1 MSLWDNINKKRQR
14 IKQGSG
20 EKMRKKGDKGAPTP
34 DQIKRAKGEDME
46 EGKMKQAMMRRQDM
60 AKLAGLYSKAMKAM
74 PGSPKQKAL
83 KKQIDQYRRELGMN
97 ESVNEIRQPLTVPKS
112 LAKFVVYKKTGLSK
126 IKQVAHLRAMPKGK
140 ELDRVLDKYDADGVI
155 AMSKIKRNKMQV
167 EAVNE
172 VASDKWRDDIAMDV
186 AKKNPKTHGHA
197 LELIRKH
204 PTMKKLFKKGVNP
217 MRGAD
222 FNDELLGT
230 VDKILKSKG
239 KKYMRPGGPKESVSE
254 AKDDAEYNDEGGMA
268 IGQLKTAKSAVEELM
283 SIIKDDDNLPEWVQS
298 KLTKA
303 VDYMDSV
310 RDYMAS
316 EKDDVKEAV
325 SPAQQ
330 AAIAI
335 SKKEKMKEDDFEPH
349 MMYDPKTG
357 KGYKAEKPEDHE
369 RMKKMGYTHEK
380 PEVKEAKGDRPTP
393 YQVNIRGE
401 GGVAVKAKDMDDA
414 VKKAFKELGIA
425 TRFMRDKTF
434 MRKVKVSS
442 KYNEVKE
449 AKDDLFQVN
458 VKGEGGVTV
467 RASSEKD
474 AINKAFRKLGIA
486 TRFTRD
492 RRFMTK
498 VQVFPA
504 ESVEESRAYRDA
516 MKGMKSRSATRGMAT
531 TKKDKDT
538 EASDDDR
545 KAANKNIIM
554 QLRKAA
560 DLPTGANIEFERGKG
575 KVSRAQAQAALAR
588 FNALAKPNDKEKFQ
602 KSIRSLSDIK
612 KILGR

>member
-83 KKQIDQYRRELGMN
+83 KKQIDQYRRELGM
-97 ESVNEIRQPLTVPKS
+97 
-112 LAKFVVYKKTGLSK
+112 
-126 IKQVAHLRAMPKGK
+126 
-140 ELDRVLDKYDADGVI
+140 D
-155 AMSKIKRNKMQV
+155 
-167 EAVNE
+167 
-172 VASDKWRDDIAMDV
+172 
-186 AKKNPKTHGHA
+186 
-197 LELIRKH
+197 
-204 PTMKKLFKKGVNP
+204 
-217 MRGAD
+217 
-222 FNDELLGT
+222 
-230 VDKILKSKG
+230 
-239 KKYMRPGGPKESVSE
+239 ESVSE
-254 AKDDAEYNDEGGMA
+254 AKDTFVVYKSSGIGKIKKLATINSMPKGKMLDKVLDKYNADGVMAMSRITRNKVRVHEAVTEAKGKYASDAQMDDFLKGMEKHPDVKKMSKHYNRPVGDIVKALRARVSVNRLRGGNVYTLNFA
-268 IGQLKTAKSAVEELM
+268 D
-283 SIIKDDDNLPEWVQS
+283 KDS
-298 KLTKA
+298 KLKVKA
-303 VDYMDSV
+303 KKKY
-310 RDYMAS
+310 API
-316 EKDDVKEAV
+316 KEAV

-335 SKKEKMKEDDFEPH
+335 SKKERGEKPKNECASEDDFKPH

-357 KGYKAEKPEDHE
+357 KGVMAKKYADHV
-369 RMKKMGYTHEK
+369 RLDKMGYTHEK
-380 PEVKEAKGDRPTP
+380 PEVKENYRTLATKGM
-393 YQVNIRGE
+393 GAE
-401 GGVAVKAKDMDDA
+401 EKG
-414 VKKAFKELGIA
+414 
-425 TRFMRDKTF
+425 
-434 MRKVKVSS
+434 KVKVGDEVDFYETERGDKLVGRVVKVTNVGYTVQSLS
-442 KYNEVKE
+442 RENKGKKYTFKYHNR
-449 AKDDLFQVN
+449 AKA
-458 VKGEGGVTV
+458 K
-467 RASSEKD
+467 
-474 AINKAFRKLGIA
+474 KLL
-486 TRFTRD
+486 D
-492 RRFMTK
+492 
-498 VQVFPA
+498 
-504 ESVEESRAYRDA
+504 ESRAYRDA
-516 MKGMKSRSATRGMAT
+516 MKSMKSRSATRGMAT

>member
-34 DQIKRAKGEDME
+34 DQIKRAKGEEME
-46 EGKMKQAMMRRQDM
+46 EGKLKQMQVRRQDM

-74 PGSPKQKAL
+74 PGSPKQKAIS
-83 KKQIDQYRRELGMN
+83 KQINQYRKEMGLD
-97 ESVNEIRQPLTVPKS
+97 ESL
-112 LAKFVVYKKTGLSK
+112 
-126 IKQVAHLRAMPKGK
+126 
-140 ELDRVLDKYDADGVI
+140 
-155 AMSKIKRNKMQV
+155 
-167 EAVNE
+167 NE

-254 AKDDAEYNDEGGMA
+254 AKGKYASDAQMDDFLKGMEKHPDVKKMSKHYNRPVGDIVKALRARVSVSRLRGGNVYT
-268 IGQLKTAKSAVEELM
+268 LNFTD
-283 SIIKDDDNLPEWVQS
+283 KDS
-298 KLTKA
+298 KLKVKA
-303 VDYMDSV
+303 KKQY
-310 RDYMAS
+310 API
-316 EKDDVKEAV
+316 KEAV

-335 SKKEKMKEDDFEPH
+335 SKKERGEKPKNECASEDDFKPH

-357 KGYKAEKPEDHE
+357 KGVMAKKYADHV
-369 RMKKMGYTHEK
+369 RMDKMGYTHEK
-380 PEVKEAKGDRPTP
+380 PEVKENYRTLATKGM
-393 YQVNIRGE
+393 GAE
-401 GGVAVKAKDMDDA
+401 EKG
-414 VKKAFKELGIA
+414 
-425 TRFMRDKTF
+425 
-434 MRKVKVSS
+434 KVKVGDEVDFYETERGDKLVGKVIKVTNTGYVVQSMS
-442 KYNEVKE
+442 RENKGKKYTFKYHDR
-449 AKDDLFQVN
+449 AKA
-458 VKGEGGVTV
+458 K
-467 RASSEKD
+467 
-474 AINKAFRKLGIA
+474 KLLG
-486 TRFTRD
+486 
-492 RRFMTK
+492 
-498 VQVFPA
+498 
-504 ESVEESRAYRDA
+504 ESRAYRDA
-516 MKGMKSRSATRGMAT
+516 MKSMKSRSATRGMAT

-560 DLPTGANIEFERGKG
+560 DLSTGAEIEFERGKG

>member
-83 KKQIDQYRRELGMN
+83 KKQIDQYRRELGM
-97 ESVNEIRQPLTVPKS
+97 
-112 LAKFVVYKKTGLSK
+112 
-126 IKQVAHLRAMPKGK
+126 
-140 ELDRVLDKYDADGVI
+140 D
-155 AMSKIKRNKMQV
+155 
-167 EAVNE
+167 
-172 VASDKWRDDIAMDV
+172 
-186 AKKNPKTHGHA
+186 
-197 LELIRKH
+197 
-204 PTMKKLFKKGVNP
+204 
-217 MRGAD
+217 
-222 FNDELLGT
+222 
-230 VDKILKSKG
+230 
-239 KKYMRPGGPKESVSE
+239 ESVSE
-254 AKDDAEYNDEGGMA
+254 AKDTFVVYKSSGIGKIKKLATINSMPKGKMLDKVLDKYNADGVMAMSRITRNKVRVHEAVTEAKGKYASDAQMDDFLKGMEKHPDVKKMSKHYNRPVGDIVKALRARVSVNRLRGGNVYTLNFA
-268 IGQLKTAKSAVEELM
+268 D
-283 SIIKDDDNLPEWVQS
+283 KDS
-298 KLTKA
+298 KLKVKA
-303 VDYMDSV
+303 KKKY
-310 RDYMAS
+310 API
-316 EKDDVKEAV
+316 KEAV

-335 SKKEKMKEDDFEPH
+335 SKKERGEKPKNECASEDDFKPH

-357 KGYKAEKPEDHE
+357 KGVMAKKYADHV
-369 RMKKMGYTHEK
+369 RLDKMGYVHDK
-380 PEVKEAKGDRPTP
+380 PEVK
-393 YQVNIRGE
+393 
-401 GGVAVKAKDMDDA
+401 
-414 VKKAFKELGIA
+414 
-425 TRFMRDKTF
+425 
-434 MRKVKVSS
+434 
-442 KYNEVKE
+442 
-449 AKDDLFQVN
+449 
-458 VKGEGGVTV
+458 
-467 RASSEKD
+467 
-474 AINKAFRKLGIA
+474 
-486 TRFTRD
+486 
-492 RRFMTK
+492 
-498 VQVFPA
+498 
-504 ESVEESRAYRDA
+504 ESRAYRDA
-516 MKGMKSRSATRGMAT
+516 MRGLRSKSATRGMAT
-531 TKKDKDT
+531 TKKDKDV

>member
-83 KKQIDQYRRELGMN
+83 KKQIDQYRRELGM
-97 ESVNEIRQPLTVPKS
+97 
-112 LAKFVVYKKTGLSK
+112 
-126 IKQVAHLRAMPKGK
+126 
-140 ELDRVLDKYDADGVI
+140 D
-155 AMSKIKRNKMQV
+155 
-167 EAVNE
+167 
-172 VASDKWRDDIAMDV
+172 
-186 AKKNPKTHGHA
+186 
-197 LELIRKH
+197 
-204 PTMKKLFKKGVNP
+204 
-217 MRGAD
+217 
-222 FNDELLGT
+222 
-230 VDKILKSKG
+230 
-239 KKYMRPGGPKESVSE
+239 ESVSE
-254 AKDDAEYNDEGGMA
+254 AKDTFVVYKSSGIGKIKKLATINSMPKGKMLDKYNADGVMAMSRITRNKVRVHEAVTEAKGKYASDAQMDDFLKGMEKHPDVKKMSKHYNRPVGDIVKALRARVSVNRLRGGNVYTLNFA
-268 IGQLKTAKSAVEELM
+268 D
-283 SIIKDDDNLPEWVQS
+283 KDS
-298 KLTKA
+298 KLKVKA
-303 VDYMDSV
+303 KKKY
-310 RDYMAS
+310 API
-316 EKDDVKEAV
+316 KEAV

-335 SKKEKMKEDDFEPH
+335 SKKERGEKPKNECASEDDFKPH

-357 KGYKAEKPEDHE
+357 KGVMAKKYADHV
-369 RMKKMGYTHEK
+369 RLDKMGYVHDK
-380 PEVKEAKGDRPTP
+380 PEVK
-393 YQVNIRGE
+393 
-401 GGVAVKAKDMDDA
+401 
-414 VKKAFKELGIA
+414 
-425 TRFMRDKTF
+425 
-434 MRKVKVSS
+434 
-442 KYNEVKE
+442 
-449 AKDDLFQVN
+449 
-458 VKGEGGVTV
+458 
-467 RASSEKD
+467 
-474 AINKAFRKLGIA
+474 
-486 TRFTRD
+486 
-492 RRFMTK
+492 
-498 VQVFPA
+498 
-504 ESVEESRAYRDA
+504 ESRAYRDA
-516 MKGMKSRSATRGMAT
+516 MRGLRSKSATRGMAT
-531 TKKDKDT
+531 TKKDKDV

>member
-46 EGKMKQAMMRRQDM
+46 EGKINQMQVRRQDM
-60 AKLAGLYSKAMKAM
+60 AKLAGLYSKAMKAI
-74 PGSPKQKAL
+74 PGSPKQKAIS
-83 KKQIDQYRRELGMN
+83 KQIDQYRKEMGLD

-112 LAKFVVYKKTGLSK
+112 LAKYVVYKKTGIGK

-155 AMSKIKRNKMQV
+155 AMSKIQRNKM
-167 EAVNE
+167 
-172 VASDKWRDDIAMDV
+172 
-186 AKKNPKTHGHA
+186 
-197 LELIRKH
+197 
-204 PTMKKLFKKGVNP
+204 
-217 MRGAD
+217 
-222 FNDELLGT
+222 T
-230 VDKILKSKG
+230 V
-239 KKYMRPGGPKESVSE
+239 
-254 AKDDAEYNDEGGMA
+254 
-268 IGQLKTAKSAVEELM
+268 
-283 SIIKDDDNLPEWVQS
+283 
-298 KLTKA
+298 
-303 VDYMDSV
+303 
-310 RDYMAS
+310 
-316 EKDDVKEAV
+316 EAV

-369 RMKKMGYTHEK
+369 RMKKMGYTHDK
-380 PEVKEAKGDRPTP
+380 PEIKEG
-393 YQVNIRGE
+393 
-401 GGVAVKAKDMDDA
+401 
-414 VKKAFKELGIA
+414 
-425 TRFMRDKTF
+425 
-434 MRKVKVSS
+434 
-442 KYNEVKE
+442 
-449 AKDDLFQVN
+449 KDDLFQVN
-458 VKGEGGVTV
+458 VKGEGGATV
-467 RASSEKD
+467 KAKSEKD

-492 RRFMTK
+492 RRYMTK
-498 VQVFPA
+498 VQVVPA

-531 TKKDKDT
+531 TKKDKDV